1 MIQGLLVWFIK
12 LTPSTKRWFWRVWY
26 NLFANKSKA
35 HSFRFMNYG
44 YEEKGF
50 DLGLLKEDE
59 KERYPIQLYHHTATQ
74 VDIAGKKVLEVGS
87 GRGGGASYIQR
98 YLNTSSVTG
107 IDISDSAVQLCKSS
121 HKIEGLVFAVGDSE
135 NIPFLDGEFDVV
147 LNVESSHCYGDVPAF
162 LFEVRRV
169 LKPGGVFLWCDFRTH
184 KEMRNLFNLFSL
196 TGFSQIKEKDITQ
209 NILTAL
215 DLLTPERKEQIT
227 THVPKVIQ
235 EVFKSYAGVRGGSVH
250 RAFLA
255 GDILY
260 KSAAFQKEQL

>member
-98 YLNTSSVTG
+98 YLKTSSLTG
-107 IDISDSAVQLCKSS
+107 IDISESAIQLCKTS
-121 HKIEGLVFAVGDSE
+121 HKIEGLDFVKGDSE
-135 NIPFLDGEFDVV
+135 NIPFLNDGFDVV
-147 LNVESSHCYGDVPAF
+147 LNVESSHCYGNIPVF
-162 LFEVRRV
+162 LSEVVRV
-169 LKPGGVFLWCDFRTH
+169 LKPGGNFLWCDFRTH
-184 KEMRNLFNLFSL
+184 KEMENLFNMFAAAGLN
-196 TGFSQIKEKDITQ
+196 QIKEKDITQ
-209 NILTAL
+209 NILFAL
-215 DLLTPERKEQIT
+215 DLLTPERKEQIE
-227 THVPKVIQ
+227 THVPKAIRG
-235 EVFKSYAGVRGGSVH
+235 VFKSYAGIQGGDVH
-250 RAFLA
+250 KAFLA
-255 GDILY
+255 GEILY
-260 KSAAFQKEQL
+260 KSAAFEKGS